1 MRKFSS
7 NNETIENDNVANAN
21 APYRM
26 ALWGLGYGLLF
37 PLIGTLIECARS
49 GPLSAGNLWNV
60 QIQTP
65 LLWILDLAPIVM
77 ASAGYMVKLPPVHFR
92 ASRQSRLLPL
102 YLILFTMMPLT
113 ILLYALNQKYLA
125 DHYFEDIK
133 QVGWLRSQTLWLHGA
148 RQANLKFNYKLA
160 FGKLDKGREELRR
173 IYPEQISLGDQ
184 DWLQF
189 KGELLRTGK
198 TQWKSIERVRRNLET
213 LANHVERDGHSQSA
227 HTERWMLLG
236 VLSMVFSMLL
246 AFAILQRLRQ
256 TEIALHDAQE
266 RFSSFMN
273 NSPAVAYIK
282 DAKGRYVYVN
292 QPFEKHFNANE
303 EKWLGKTDH
312 DLWPPELAGQMHE
325 QDEIVLR
332 RRQPVNQEQIAFTS
346 GGTPQYWL
354 SFKFPLKDSGG
365 NHYVAGLSLEI
376 SERRRAEQKI
386 VEQTRQLAEAN
397 NKLAQANSQ
406 LSQVNGQLET
416 LSITDALTGLRNRR
430 AFIDRLAEE
439 HMRVQRH
446 GTPLSLMMMDVDKFK
461 QYNDSFGHP
470 AGDEVLRGVAHILT
484 ETARSIDIVAR
495 YGGEEFSIILPNTA
509 REGAIT
515 LAERFRVRI
524 AQAQWP
530 HRAVTASIG
539 VATFYPTPPDHN
551 PLLPDCTPES
561 LISIA
566 DEALYVAKASGRNRV
581 IHASPMEKVTE
592 P

>member
-1 MRKFSS
+1 MSKFS
-7 NNETIENDNVANAN
+7 TANDNVDNVN

-26 ALWGLGYGLLF
+26 ALWGFGYGLLF
-37 PLIGTLIECARS
+37 PFIGTLIECSRS
-49 GPLSAGNLWNV
+49 GALSAGNLWKI
-60 QIQTP
+60 QTQTP

-102 YLILFTMMPLT
+102 YLLLLTMIPLT

-125 DHYFEDIK
+125 DRYFEDIK
-133 QVGWLRSQTLWLHGA
+133 QTGWLRSQTLWLHSA
-148 RQANLKFNYKLA
+148 RQSNLKFDSKIA
-160 FGKLDKGREELRR
+160 FDKLDNRREELRR
-173 IYPEQISLGDQ
+173 IYPEQVALNDPNWQ
-184 DWLQF
+184 QF
-189 KGELLRTGK
+189 KGEILRTGK
-198 TQWKSIERVRRNLET
+198 SQWKTVESVRRNLEN
-213 LANHVERDGHSQSA
+213 LASVVEKEGRLQSA

-236 VLSMVFSMLL
+236 VLSMVFSLL
-246 AFAILQRLRQ
+246 LSFAILQRLRQ

-282 DAKGRYVYVN
+282 DAAGRYVYVN
-292 QPFEKHFNANE
+292 KPFEKHFNANE

-325 QDEIVLR
+325 QDEVVLR
-332 RRQPVNQEQIAFTS
+332 RRIPESKEQIAFS
-346 GGTPQYWL
+346 SDGTPQYWL

-365 NHYVAGLSLEI
+365 NHYVAGLALEI
-376 SERRRAEQKI
+376 SERKRAEQKI
-386 VEQTRQLAEAN
+386 AEQTRQLAEAY

-406 LSQVNGQLET
+406 LSQVNDQLET

-430 AFIDRLAEE
+430 AFMERLHEE
-439 HMRVQRH
+439 HMRVRRH

-470 AGDEVLRGVAHILT
+470 AGDEVLRGVARILT
-484 ETARSIDIVAR
+484 DTARSIDIVAR
-495 YGGEEFSIILPNTA
+495 YGGEEFSIILPNTD
-509 REGAIT
+509 RQGATT
-515 LAERFRVRI
+515 LAERFRTRI
-524 AQAQWP
+524 AQAEWP
-530 HRAVTASIG
+530 HRSVTASIG
-539 VATFYPTPPDHN
+539 VATFYPKPPDNN

-561 LISIA
+561 LIAIA

-581 IHASPMEKVTE
+581 IHASPMEKIV
-592 P
+592 